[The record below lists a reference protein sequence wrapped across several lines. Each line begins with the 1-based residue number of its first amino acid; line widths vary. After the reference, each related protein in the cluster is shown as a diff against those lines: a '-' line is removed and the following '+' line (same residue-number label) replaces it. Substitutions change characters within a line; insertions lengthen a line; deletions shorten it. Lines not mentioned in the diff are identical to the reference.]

1 MFKLI
6 LFIFLLFKLL
16 LILFLFL
23 FISNKFTIELLK
35 ISRLNIKTFLFSKL
49 FEKIIEK
56 ILFPIP
62 LGPKIDIIFPSF
74 VSWLKKSFIG
84 IVFLLNTEFSF
95 IFLFSFKIIFFISVT
110 DIFSI
115 FLYIFL

>member
-1 MFKLI
+1 M
-6 LFIFLLFKLL
+6 LL
-16 LILFLFL
+16 LTYVSNIYSADIVSTIDFFLRL

-62 LGPKIDIIFPSF
+62 LGPNIDIIFPSF
-74 VSWLKKSFIG
+74 VS
-84 IVFLLNTEFSF
+84 
-95 IFLFSFKIIFFISVT
+95 
-110 DIFSI
+110 
-115 FLYIFL
+115 